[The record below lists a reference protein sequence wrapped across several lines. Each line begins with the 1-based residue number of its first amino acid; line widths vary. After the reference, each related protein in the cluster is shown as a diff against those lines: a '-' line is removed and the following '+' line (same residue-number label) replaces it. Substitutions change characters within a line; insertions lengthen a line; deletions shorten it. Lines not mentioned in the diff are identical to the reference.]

1 MPRVSDQVF
10 AVQGNKVILAGKA
23 KEREERYGLN
33 TPTFAVNALQP
44 NSGRRIR
51 WLPHA
56 HRHRKMKTFLTFPYL
71 ALLLL
76 AGNLPAQKASDYTGL
91 WELGG
96 KQRRYAAALIL
107 RQDGNRY
114 PNFFSGE
121 RKSGEITILSE
132 ADLLGDDFTL
142 HSKGGIQCLFNRMA
156 PKPGMELK
164 VPGGTL
170 GGNLKDGP
178 LDVTIEGFA
187 GWKIIKN
194 AKDPTLVAKTIG
206 FVSIHGK
213 KAKMEGITTFR
224 FDEKSPKWSMS
235 SKCIFKGKDLGLPSN
250 QHGDI
255 QLQLYTNSPVS
266 KQTPNFPSTELK
278 FE

>member
-1 MPRVSDQVF
+1 
-10 AVQGNKVILAGKA
+10 
-23 KEREERYGLN
+23 
-33 TPTFAVNALQP
+33 
-44 NSGRRIR
+44 
-51 WLPHA
+51 
-56 HRHRKMKTFLTFPYL
+56 MKTFLTIPSL
-71 ALLLL
+71 VLLCLG
-76 AGNLPAQKASDYTGL
+76 GNLPAQKPSDYTGL

-121 RKSGEITILSE
+121 RKSGDLTILSE
-132 ADLLGDDFTL
+132 PDLLGDAFTL
-142 HSKGGIQCLFNRMA
+142 HSKGGIQCVFTRMA

-170 GGNLKDGP
+170 GGNLKNAP

-187 GWKIIKN
+187 GWEILKG
-194 AKDPTLVAKTIG
+194 AKDPTLTAKTVG

-213 KAKMEGITTFR
+213 KARMEGVTTFR
-224 FDEKSPKWSMS
+224 FDDKSPKWTMA
-235 SKCIFKGKDLGLPSN
+235 SKCTFQGKDLGLPAS

-255 QLQLYTNSPVS
+255 HLQLFTNSPVS
-266 KQTPNFPSTELK
+266 KQTPGFPSTELK
-278 FE
+278 FK